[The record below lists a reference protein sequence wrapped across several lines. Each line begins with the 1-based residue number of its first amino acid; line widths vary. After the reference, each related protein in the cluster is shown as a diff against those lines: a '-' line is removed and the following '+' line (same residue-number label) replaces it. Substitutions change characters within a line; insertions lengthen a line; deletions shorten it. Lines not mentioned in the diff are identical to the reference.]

1 MARARN
7 IKPAFFA
14 NEYLADLP
22 FHTRLMFIGLW
33 TLADREGRFED
44 RPRRIKIQLFPLDD
58 GLDIDLMLSELS
70 KSGFLI
76 RYEAAGIRYCQIVN
90 FTKHQMPHH
99 KEAASEIPPPDG
111 MPAITRHAYDV
122 SQETRAFVFSR
133 DGDKCLKCGE
143 RSSLT
148 IDHIIPLSKGGDNS
162 ELNLQ
167 TLCHKCNSAKG
178 DASKS
183 YVEGIVAPTSD
194 RTNYKTNSTLP
205 QRKTIIGESS
215 PSDCG
220 LPLTS
225 SLNPSSPIEAI
236 ASKKPPA
243 PKKFRTQFPDGFYP
257 DETGIRLAEESKV
270 SVAIELQAFANHH
283 KAKGSLMADWQAAW
297 RTWVG
302 NSVKFGNARASPAFK
317 TIHDQRAETIAAL
330 TGRNRNERTTANE
343 RDITGEA
350 IRVA

>member
-7 IKPAFFA
+7 IKPGLYK
-14 NEYLADLP
+14 NEDLAECSVWARYIFP
-22 FHTRLMFIGLW
+22 GMW
-33 TLADREGRFED
+33 MLADREGRLED
-44 RPRRIKIQLFPLDD
+44 RPKRIKGELLPYDSIEVEPL
-58 GLDIDLMLSELS
+58 LVELS
-70 KSGFLI
+70 GKGFI
-76 RYEAAGIRYCQIVN
+76 VRYEVDGQRYIQIAKFSEHQAPHVREQASTIPAPACSEQAT
-90 FTKHQMPHH
+90 TKEVIKH
-99 KEAASEIPPPDG
+99 
-111 MPAITRHAYDV
+111 
-122 SQETRAFVFSR
+122 
-133 DGDKCLKCGE
+133 CLGC
-143 RSSLT
+143 
-148 IDHIIPLSKGGDNS
+148 
-162 ELNLQ
+162 
-167 TLCHKCNSAKG
+167 A
-178 DASKS
+178 
-183 YVEGIVAPTSD
+183 
-194 RTNYKTNSTLP
+194 
-205 QRKTIIGESS
+205 ESS
-215 PSDCG
+215 PRSPDCG

-236 ASKKPPA
+236 ASKKPLA
-243 PKKFRTQFPDGFYP
+243 QKKRTQLPDDFYP
-257 DETGIRLAEESKV
+257 NETGIRLAEESKV